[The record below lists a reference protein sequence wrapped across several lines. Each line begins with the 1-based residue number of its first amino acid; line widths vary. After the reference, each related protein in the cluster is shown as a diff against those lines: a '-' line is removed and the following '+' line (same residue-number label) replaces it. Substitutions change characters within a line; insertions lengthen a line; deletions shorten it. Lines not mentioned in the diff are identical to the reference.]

1 MAGTA
6 LPRPALT
13 KAARGAE
20 QRTFS
25 MIRQQQHGG
34 HSDLAPSS
42 KDWQPGSPGR
52 DEDFTPDKDY
62 WTLNRQAHQEAGDP
76 GEDINSGDGSNSSPV
91 SDGDI
96 QPGTARP
103 GRTWQS
109 NRPHSEDEAL
119 DGAVEDTFP
128 ASDPP
133 ALTQPGSTGWDL
145 EDHYRAEGHRFAM
158 NPHPQYNGGAFSRA
172 PRWLWVAALGLA
184 VLPIIYSAATARR
197 RR

>member
-1 MAGTA
+1 
-6 LPRPALT
+6 
-13 KAARGAE
+13 
-20 QRTFS
+20 
-25 MIRQQQHGG
+25 MIREQQHRG

-62 WTLNRQAHQEAGDP
+62 WTLNRKAHEGDGRP
-76 GEDINSGDGSNSSPV
+76 GEDVRSGDAANASPA
-91 SDGDI
+91 SHGDI

-109 NRPHSEDEAL
+109 NHPAPHGEDEAL
-119 DGAVEDTFP
+119 DDAVEDTFP

-158 NPHPQYNGGAFSRA
+158 NPQARHTGGGALSRA
-172 PRWLWVAALGLA
+172 PGWLWVAALGLA
-184 VLPIIYSAATARR
+184 VLPLVYSAARARR
-197 RR
+197 WRR

>member
-1 MAGTA
+1 
-6 LPRPALT
+6 
-13 KAARGAE
+13 
-20 QRTFS
+20 
-25 MIRQQQHGG
+25 MIREQQHGG

-52 DEDFTPDKDY
+52 DEDFTPDKDH
-62 WTLNRQAHQEAGDP
+62 WTLNRKAHEGAAP
-76 GEDINSGDGSNSSPV
+76 A
-91 SDGDI
+91 SDGEI

-109 NRPHSEDEAL
+109 NHPAPHGEDEAL
-119 DGAVEDTFP
+119 DDAVEDTFP

-158 NPHPQYNGGAFSRA
+158 NPQAQHTGGGALSRA
-172 PRWLWVAALGLA
+172 PGWLWVAALGLA
-184 VLPIIYSAATARR
+184 VLPLVYSAAARR
-197 RR
+197 WRR

>member
-1 MAGTA
+1 
-6 LPRPALT
+6 
-13 KAARGAE
+13 
-20 QRTFS
+20 
-25 MIRQQQHGG
+25 MIREQQHGG

-62 WTLNRQAHQEAGDP
+62 WSLNRKAHQGAGDP
-76 GEDINSGDGSNSSPV
+76 GE
-91 SDGDI
+91 DI

-109 NRPHSEDEAL
+109 HRPHSEDEAL

-158 NPHPQYNGGAFSRA
+158 NPHTQYGGGALSRA

-184 VLPIIYSAATARR
+184 VLPFVYSAARR